1 MGNLICFSNKVCQ
14 NLHCF
19 QLTCVE
25 QPLHSERCRW
35 LNVAH
40 ITETACFNSGINLQ
54 SAVHAITSLS
64 SLSTLV
70 QYANTRPLQCVI
82 EMRSFGISLRS
93 KRSSTGPY
101 LHGFHQRRGVWA
113 LLASALCLAVPHN
126 QLSAAPS
133 EPSLENLK
141 AKCNQ

>member
-1 MGNLICFSNKVCQ
+1 MQSLPSV
-14 NLHCF
+14 LS
-19 QLTCVE
+19 L
-25 QPLHSERCRW
+25 
-35 LNVAH
+35 
-40 ITETACFNSGINLQ
+40 LQ
-54 SAVHAITSLS
+54 SNMPVP
-64 SLSTLV
+64 V
-70 QYANTRPLQCVI
+70 PLQCVI